1 MPQSVRL
8 VVIPIAAA
16 VAVSIAIAAVVL
28 LSRPPIL
35 VNVRSATNTTGAPDS
50 AILASGDAT
59 VSKKPDLAIVS
70 AGLDAQAAT
79 ASSAQRDLAAKAA
92 KLIARIKQLG
102 VADKDLS
109 TSGYWV
115 GPVYDP
121 NGQRISGYRASE
133 QLQVKW
139 HNVDTVGATL
149 DALVQQGGATS
160 LSVSFGLNNPKAAQA
175 EARAL
180 AIADARSKAQAMAS
194 AAGVQLGAVIRVMDT
209 ASNYR
214 SPYPYNYAAPAAGA
228 DKVVTQVPLG
238 ELDVQVTVEVDYA
251 IA

>member
-1 MPQSVRL
+1 MPQSVR
-8 VVIPIAAA
+8 VVLIPIAAA
-16 VAVSIAIAAVVL
+16 VAVSIAIAAVIVL
-28 LSRPPIL
+28 NRPPIL
-35 VNVRSATNTTGAPDS
+35 VNVRSATSSSGPDS

-70 AGLDAQAAT
+70 AGIDAQAAT
-79 ASSAQRDLAAKAA
+79 ASTAQRDLAAKAG

-102 VADKDLS
+102 VPDKDLS

-115 GPVYDP
+115 GPVYES
-121 NGQRISGYRASE
+121 NGQSISGYRASE

-139 HNVDTVGATL
+139 RNVDTVGATL
-149 DALVQQGGATS
+149 DTIVQQGGATN
-160 LSVSFGLNNPKAAQA
+160 LSVGFGLSNPKAAQA

-194 AAGVQLGAVIRVMDT
+194 AAGVQLGGVIRVSDT
-209 ASNYR
+209 ASSYR
-214 SPYPYNYAAPAAGA
+214 SPYPYSYGATAAG
-228 DKVVTQVPLG
+228 DKAVTQVPLG
-238 ELDVQVTVEVDYA
+238 EMDVQVTVEVDYA